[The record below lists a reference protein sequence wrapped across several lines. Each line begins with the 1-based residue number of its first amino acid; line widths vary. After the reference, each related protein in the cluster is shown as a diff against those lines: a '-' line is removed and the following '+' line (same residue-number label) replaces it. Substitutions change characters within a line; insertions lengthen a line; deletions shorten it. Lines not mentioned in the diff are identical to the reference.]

1 MSYNNATP
9 TVGWDPA
16 NFPKVTG
23 TSSGSITGNSATIIN
38 GSLGGCTT
46 TAVSGSY
53 LASSGSGYSNWST
66 DVSLDTNITDFM
78 ELTLMALG
86 YDITF
91 DEFKKMSK
99 EEKKSIIRDIKINRV
114 LKGD

>member
-1 MSYNNATP
+1 MSYNKSKSN
-9 TVGWDPA
+9 G
-16 NFPKVTG
+16 
-23 TSSGSITGNSATIIN
+23 SSINITGNSATIVN
-38 GSLGGCTT
+38 GSLGNCTT
-46 TAVSGSY
+46 SAVNSSY
-53 LASSGSGYSNWST
+53 LASSGSGYSNWSA
-66 DVSLDTNITDFM
+66 DVSLDSNITDFM

-91 DEFKKMSK
+91 NEFKKMSK